1 MKVLMKNYPS
11 KSASEILEKLSN
23 TLRLFFLLDFLD
35 ESTDNDYAILQ
46 VLHPIFFNLN
56 KHVNF
61 HHLMQRFH
69 TDNPQLLESVLSS
82 FSSGVWFYS
91 VVDQGSSLKS
101 LPSCSSI

>member
-23 TLRLFFLLDFLD
+23 TLRLFFLPDFLD
-35 ESTDNDYAILQ
+35 ESTDNDYAIL
-46 VLHPIFFNLN
+46 HPIFFNLN
-56 KHVNF
+56 EHVNF

-82 FSSGVWFYS
+82 FSTGVWFYS
-91 VVDQGSSLKS
+91 VVEQGSSLKS